1 MLCDPVESIKGVG
14 EKTATLFHKEGIFTK
29 EDLLLSFPLSYLS
42 YPEISSIKEAKE
54 KEWMA
59 FSAVLQEDFLRRRG
73 TSAEVLTARIQD
85 KEGEL
90 TLQ

>member
-29 EDLLLSFPLSYLS
+29 EDILLSFPLSYLS

-59 FSAVLQEDFLRRRG
+59 FYVVCCGGVLIVNLILMMIFVAKNIR
-73 TSAEVLTARIQD
+73 
-85 KEGEL
+85 K
-90 TLQ
+90 